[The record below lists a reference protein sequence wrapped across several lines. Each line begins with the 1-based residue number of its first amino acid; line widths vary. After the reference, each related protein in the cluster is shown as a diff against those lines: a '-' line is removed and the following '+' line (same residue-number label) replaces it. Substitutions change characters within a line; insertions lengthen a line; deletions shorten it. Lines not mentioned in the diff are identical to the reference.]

1 MTASL
6 LLLTS
11 LAGGLGAVCRLVL
24 DGMIRSGLTPHSG
37 SPAEQ
42 TRTLP
47 WPTITINLSGSLV
60 LGVVVGLTLSS
71 TLPSGWDVVVG
82 SGFLGGFTTFSTA
95 CVEAVRLAQGRAVGG
110 GRSDR
115 VRSPPRRHCGRWAGD
130 AGGRTRRLRR
140 GARRSSG
147 PPHTSPRP
155 HRVWCDSC
163 SPYTGVSMPSN
174 RALSCSARYRE

>member
-95 CVEAVRLAQGRAVGG
+95 CVEAVRLAQA
-110 GRSDR
+110 
-115 VRSPPRRHCGRWAGD
+115 GRWAAAAATAFGVLL
-130 AGGRTRRLRR
+130 AGTAAAGLGMWA
-140 GARRSSG
+140 GAL
-147 PPHTSPRP
+147 
-155 HRVWCDSC
+155 V
-163 SPYTGVSMPSN
+163 V
-174 RALSCSARYRE
+174 